1 MKFTIKDFFSKCDL
15 WPHLL
20 NKFLMENF
28 IFFVQWDATYVNKSF
43 VVFKDNSPRMK
54 TWATAQKYSNDYIF
68 CRFYKF
74 PKKHS

>member
-1 MKFTIKDFFSKCDL
+1 MWSLATFTEQI
-15 WPHLL
+15 L
-20 NKFLMENF
+20 NGKLH
-28 IFFVQWDATYVNKSF
+28 FFVQWDTTYVNKSF

-54 TWATAQKYSNDYIF
+54 TWATAQKCPNDYIF

>member
-1 MKFTIKDFFSKCDL
+1 MWSLATFTEQI
-15 WPHLL
+15 L
-20 NKFLMENF
+20 NGKLH
-28 IFFVQWDATYVNKSF
+28 FFVQWDATYVNKSF